1 MPTTQAQQTAIR
13 TDTATLA
20 VFDPTRLQHRLDDA
34 ADWWSV
40 PWDEVEEINRGNVLF
55 VSTGVDGDYLVHVYR
70 EPLPPKVLPVA
81 VQAVLACDKGSFYIG
96 AGEYVPSGGLQ
107 PHTKYGGMFLP
118 LPNGNYRVSVV
129 HLIAHRL
136 DVFVEP
142 VNDAAVNAFDDSP
155 CVAWPKDA
163 TYPIPDA

>member
-20 VFDPTRLQHRLDDA
+20 VFDPARLQHRLDDA
-34 ADWWSV
+34 PDWWSV

-55 VSTGVDGDYLVHVYR
+55 VSTGVDGDYVVHVYQ
-70 EPLPPKVLPVA
+70 ESLPGNVGVVA
-81 VQAVLACDKGSFYIG
+81 VQAILACDSGSLYIG

-107 PHTKYGGMFLP
+107 PETKHGGLFLRVP
-118 LPNGNYRVSVV
+118 KGNYRVSVV
-129 HLIAHRL
+129 HLIAYCL

-142 VNDAAVNAFDDSP
+142 ADGSPVNAFEDSP
-155 CVAWPKDA
+155 RVPWPRDA
-163 TYPIPDA
+163 T